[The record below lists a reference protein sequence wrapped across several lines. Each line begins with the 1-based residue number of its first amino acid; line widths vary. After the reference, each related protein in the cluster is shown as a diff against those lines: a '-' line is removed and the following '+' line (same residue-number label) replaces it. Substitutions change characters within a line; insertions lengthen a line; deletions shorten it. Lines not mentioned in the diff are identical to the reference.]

1 MTGLDQ
7 AWTEVLLDIWREGQ
21 RLSAVGPGPVEQH
34 LAHATALAEGLDP
47 PTRAVDLG
55 SGAGIPGLALAGR
68 WPESRWMLLDAARR
82 RVRLLEDAIRR
93 LGWEDRVVA
102 VHGRA
107 EDVARD
113 PRWEARSDLVVARSF
128 GSPSSTLEC
137 GVRFVAQGGLLVVSE
152 PPEEVRGRWSGA
164 ALAELGL
171 EEVPGEDASVRIKRF
186 RRVGPIPASVPRRAG
201 IPTRRPLF

>member
-1 MTGLDQ
+1 MTDVDPV
-7 AWTEVLLDIWREGQ
+7 WTHVLLDVWREGQ
-21 RLSAVGPGPVEQH
+21 RMSAVGPGPVERH
-34 LAHATALAEGLDP
+34 LAHAIALAETLDP
-47 PTRAVDLG
+47 PIHAVDLG
-55 SGAGIPGLALAGR
+55 SGSGIPGLALAGH

-93 LGWEDRVVA
+93 LGWGDRVTA

-113 PRWEARSDLVVARSF
+113 ARWEARSDLVVARSF
-128 GSPSSTLEC
+128 SSPSSTLEC
-137 GVRFVAQGGLLVVSE
+137 GVRFLAQGGLFVVSE
-152 PPEEVRGRWSGA
+152 PPEEVRGRWSVD

-171 EEVPGEDASVRIKRF
+171 DEVSGEDTSVRIKRF

>member
-1 MTGLDQ
+1 MTGRDPV
-7 AWTEVLLDIWREGQ
+7 WTEVLLEVWREGQ
-21 RLSAVGPGPVEQH
+21 RISAVGPGPVEQH
-34 LAHATALAEGLDP
+34 LAHAVALAEALDP
-47 PTRAVDLG
+47 PAHGVDLG
-55 SGAGIPGLALAGR
+55 SGAGIPGLALAGC
-68 WPESRWMLLDAARR
+68 WPQSRWMLLDAALR
-82 RVRLLEDAIRR
+82 RVRLLKDAIRR

-128 GSPSSTLEC
+128 GSPASTLEC
-137 GVRFVAQGGLLVVSE
+137 GLRFLAHGGVIVVSE

-164 ALAELGL
+164 DLAELGL
-171 EEVPGEDASVRIKRF
+171 EEVPGEHGAVRIRRF
-186 RRVGPIPASVPRRAG
+186 RRVGALPPSLPRRAG